1 MIPTEPQELIII
13 FIVIMLDLILLVWLQ
28 RWSGLT

>member
-13 FIVIMLDLILLVWLQ
+13 FIVIMLDLIILVWLQ

>member
-1 MIPTEPQELIII
+1 MIPTESQELIIV
-13 FIVIMLDLILLVWLQ
+13 FFVIMLDLLILVWLQ

>member
-1 MIPTEPQELIII
+1 MIPTEPVELIIV
-13 FIVIMLDLILLVWLQ
+13 FFVILLDLLILVWLQ